1 VIFNMKK
8 ILILLLL
15 PIITFAQKEV
25 VIHIKTDSYPGETKW
40 TLYKDAY
47 QGDTIAYVPYGHYT
61 QGNTM
66 HQDTVYMAD
75 SITNISFVIFD
86 GYGDGIINGEYYVTV
101 CGDTIVDYPTSTFT
115 TGLIHNRTVPQCM
128 PQPPPSSG
136 CVTAMVNINLDQYQS
151 ETTWN
156 IKDSTGAIIAAGG
169 PYSNAPD
176 YEPQFEPVCLPT
188 GNLTFTIYDS
198 YGDGLA
204 GSLWGGQDGSYY
216 LIQCGDTLVHGTV
229 ANFGTDST
237 HTFISDTCVPPPPV
251 PGCMDENYLEY
262 NPLATISD
270 SSCLTMKVIG
280 CTDSTMFNYDS
291 TANYMDYIDS
301 CDYTLILHDLVGN
314 GWVGSKLEIYQGN
327 DTSVFYMSTPSLNQS
342 FTIQLNAPEI
352 VKAKFFVTSQAQHTA
367 LECGFTLRNPMGD
380 TVISVSPPF
389 IIPFQTYTGI
399 TYCGNECI
407 EIVNGCMDSTA
418 FNYNNLANTSE
429 TCYYNPGCT
438 SPAYLEYHIDTSNA
452 VYSDFNIQ
460 DSCQTLAV
468 FGCTD
473 FNAFNYD
480 SLANVDNGGC
490 LPVITGCMQPLA
502 FNYNPNANTPDSCI
516 AIVYGCM
523 SSIAINYNPLA
534 NTDDGS
540 CIGIIYGCTDSTM
553 WNYSPSAN
561 TDDESCIPYIY
572 GCMDPTMWN
581 YDPQANTDNGSCI
594 AFIYGCMDSTMFNY
608 NPLANTD
615 NGTCVP
621 FIYGCT
627 NPIALNYCDSC
638 NIDDFS
644 CILPIYGCTD
654 STMFNYNPLAN
665 VDNNSCVPF
674 VYGCTDPSMLNYNP
688 QANTEDFSCIPYI
701 YGCTD
706 STALNYDSMA
716 NTDNGSCVAV
726 VEGCMDQSA
735 YNYDIAAN
743 VNDSASCLYNAACVT
758 GPGNPYWLNDPCYEW
773 VIEVDEYCC
782 ENEWDTICQATYS
795 YCEGTWIGPLPKRF
809 DKELIMI
816 TDILGRPAKP
826 GSNQVLLF
834 IYNDGTVE
842 KKYSK

>member
-1 VIFNMKK
+1 MKK
-8 ILILLLL
+8 ILLLLLL

-25 VIHIKTDSYPGETKW
+25 VIHIKTDNYPSETKW

-66 HQDTVYMAD
+66 HRDTVYMVD
-75 SITNISFVIFD
+75 SITDISFVIFD
-86 GYGDGIINGEYYVTV
+86 SYGDGIINGEYYLTI
-101 CGDTIVDYPTSTFT
+101 CGDTVVDYPASTFT
-115 TGLIHNRTVPQCM
+115 NGLIHNRTVPQCM
-128 PQPPPSSG
+128 PQPPPSSN
-136 CVTAMVNINLDQYQS
+136 CVPTMVNINLDQYQS

-327 DTSVFYMSTPSLNQS
+327 DTSVFYMNTPSLNQS
-342 FTIQLNAPEI
+342 FTIQLDAPEI

-380 TVISVSPPF
+380 TVLSVKPPF
-389 IIPFQTYTGI
+389 IVPFKTYIGT

-407 EIVNGCMDSTA
+407 EIVEGCMDSLA
-418 FNYNNLANTSE
+418 FNYNNLANTAE
-429 TCYYNPGCT
+429 QCYYTPGCT

-473 FNAFNYD
+473 STAFNYEPE
-480 SLANVDNGGC
+480 ANVDNGGC
-490 LPVITGCMQPLA
+490 VPVI
-502 FNYNPNANTPDSCI
+502 
-516 AIVYGCM
+516 YGCM
-523 SSIAINYNPLA
+523 ESLAFNYNPLA
-534 NTDDGS
+534 NTPDT
-540 CIGIIYGCTDSTM
+540 CIAYLYGCTD
-553 WNYSPSAN
+553 P
-561 TDDESCIPYIY
+561 
-572 GCMDPTMWN
+572 
-581 YDPQANTDNGSCI
+581 
-594 AFIYGCMDSTMFNY
+594 TMFNY
-608 NPLANTD
+608 NPLANAD
-615 NGTCVP
+615 DG
-621 FIYGCT
+621 
-627 NPIALNYCDSC
+627 SC
-638 NIDDFS
+638 EPYVF
-644 CILPIYGCTD
+644 GCTD
-654 STMFNYNPLAN
+654 STMFNFNPLAN
-665 VDNNSCVPF
+665 ADNNSCVPYI
-674 VYGCTDPSMLNYNP
+674 YGCTDPSMLNYNP
-688 QANTEDFSCIPYI
+688 QANTEDFSCVPYI
-701 YGCTD
+701 YGCMD
-706 STALNYDSMA
+706 STALNYDSTA
-716 NTDNGSCVAV
+716 NTDNGSCVAM
-726 VEGCMDQSA
+726 VEGCMDQNA
-735 YNYDIAAN
+735 WNYDILAN
-743 VNDSASCLYNAACVT
+743 THDSVSCLYAANCVT
-758 GPGNPYWLNDPCYEW
+758 GPGDPYWLNDPCYTW

-826 GSNQVLLF
+826 GSNQVLFF

-842 KKYSK
+842 KKYTK